1 VCDCGTDPSSG
12 FHAVWC
18 EVYSKHARER
28 YGMADDKEVIAL
40 DLDDSDERSPEFEKS
55 NVCKRCREGIRTVE
69 EALLVELGS
78 DETYLIHAT
87 LDCYS
92 SEVEALIDRY
102 HACRRNESCCLTAPP
117 LHTPRLE
124 A

>member
-1 VCDCGTDPSSG
+1 MSGRELAIPGVCDCGTDPSSG

-28 YGMADDKEVIAL
+28 YGRPDDKEVIAL
-40 DLDDSDERSPEFEKS
+40 DLAIRTKAEFEKS
-55 NVCKRCREGIRTVE
+55 PVCKRCREGIRTVE

-92 SEVEALIDRY
+92 SEVEALLDRY
-102 HACRRNESCCLTAPP
+102 LPAEETQAV
-117 LHTPRLE
+117 

>member
-1 VCDCGTDPSSG
+1 MTATREPAIPGRCDCAAEQNGSS

-18 EVYSKHARER
+18 EVYSNRAREKMVDLR
-28 YGMADDKEVIAL
+28 EGELL
-40 DLDDSDERSPEFEKS
+40 DIRVRTLAEFKKS
-55 NVCKRCREGIRTVE
+55 NVCKRCREEIRTPE

-78 DETYLIHAT
+78 EETYLIHAT

-102 HACRRNESCCLTAPP
+102 MPAEETKAV
-117 LHTPRLE
+117 